1 MPVNYLRGISSQK
14 ASIAWDALVPL
25 IFGTSLSKNKDTL
38 NITRDISPGLNLLA
52 SEGHRGNAAASP
64 WRHLLHRD
72 LPFIFVLFCLSALVL
87 ARGPHPGLVTPTE
100 DSFFADEVQRRQQQK
115 RISTILWHGALSE
128 STLFV
133 LACIGAGKAGAIAGT
148 PVVVAI
154 LWRSLVMAF
163 CTESRRYELLSRSV
177 RSYPIL
183 QLVKTAG
190 CLIVTGDGM
199 WMDRN
204 FVNQNPD
211 MHVRVVCVHAVCAV
225 DRRV

>member
-1 MPVNYLRGISSQK
+1 MSSQK

-25 IFGTSLSKNKDTL
+25 IFGTSLSL
-38 NITRDISPGLNLLA
+38 NITRDISPGVNLLA
-52 SEGHRGNAAASP
+52 SEDHRGNAAASP
-64 WRHLLHRD
+64 WRHLLQRD

-100 DSFFADEVQRRQQQK
+100 DTFFADEVQRRQQRK
-115 RISTILWHGALSE
+115 RISTIMWHGALSE

-133 LACIGAGKAGAIAGT
+133 FGCMAGKVGAIASS
-148 PVVVAI
+148 PVVAAI
-154 LWRSLVMAF
+154 LWRSLVMAV
-163 CTESRRYELLSRSV
+163 CAESRRYEFLSRSV

-190 CLIVTGDGM
+190 CLIFTGDGM

-211 MHVRVVCVHAVCAV
+211 MYVRVVCVHAVGAV
-225 DRRV
+225 DSSV